1 MSLAPYVR
9 IVAQGKGRARSLT
22 QDEATAAMSLIVS
35 GEAAPEAIGAL
46 LMVLR
51 LRGETD
57 AEIAGFTAAFR
68 AAAQASLPPADLD
81 WPCYAAGRTRG
92 APLFLLAAKL
102 VANAG
107 YRVSMHGWNS
117 HQEGAADL
125 RTALSGLELEGGGL
139 HYAPLETLMPAALSL
154 LRLRDTFGLRS
165 CINTVLR
172 MWNPSGA
179 RACVQG
185 VFHPSY
191 RGLQSRAA
199 RLLGDHTLT
208 VIKGGGGEFECHP
221 AKDIAIFGLRAGEE
235 LDAVAPALIAD
246 TRKLHDP
253 DYPVDMKQLWSGS
266 GSVTDAFAVAT
277 VVQTTALALWTLGA
291 APDLAGAVR
300 MADTLWHARHTPH
313 MPSPE
318 GHGQRA

>member
-22 QDEATAAMSLIVS
+22 LDEAEAAMSLILSKDV
-35 GEAAPEAIGAL
+35 APEALGAL

-57 AEIAGFTAAFR
+57 EEIAGFTSALRRSVDAKL
-68 AAAQASLPPADLD
+68 QPADLD

-107 YRVSMHGWNS
+107 YSVSMHGCNS
-117 HQEGAADL
+117 HQSTAADL
-125 RTALSGLELEGGGL
+125 QQAMQTTGVLGGGL
-139 HYAPLETLMPAALSL
+139 HYTPLDTLSPAAFDL
-154 LRLRDTFGLRS
+154 LNLRDTFGLRS

-172 MWNPSGA
+172 MWNPSVA
-179 RACVQG
+179 AASVQG

-199 RLLGDHTLT
+199 NLLGDENLT
-208 VIKGGGGEFECHP
+208 VIKGGGGEFERNP
-221 AKDIAIFGLRAGEE
+221 SKDAALFGLRDGLE
-235 LDAVAPALIAD
+235 LDASAPAILNDA
-246 TRKLHDP
+246 RRLHDP
-253 DYPVDMKQLWSGS
+253 EHMIDLPALWSG
-266 GSVTDAFAVAT
+266 TTTQAFAEAT
-277 VVQTTALALWTLGA
+277 IIGTAALALWTVGDGPTVHSCEAKATSLWDNRHSG
-291 APDLAGAVR
+291 VR
-300 MADTLWHARHTPH
+300 I
-313 MPSPE
+313 SS
-318 GHGQRA
+318 

>member
-1 MSLAPYVR
+1 MSLAPHVR
-9 IVAQGKGRARSLT
+9 IIAQGKGRARSLT
-22 QDEATAAMSLIVS
+22 LAEAKEAMEIVLS
-35 GEAAPEAIGAL
+35 GDAAPEAVGAL

-57 AEIAGFTAAFR
+57 EEIAGFTAALR
-68 AAAQASLPPADLD
+68 GSLTVTLPKADLD

-117 HQEGAADL
+117 HQSGFANL
-125 RTALSGLELEGGGL
+125 RWALEKLDILDDRL
-139 HYAPLETLMPAALSL
+139 RYAPLETLSPVAYDL
-154 LRLRDTFGLRS
+154 LKLREAFGLRS

-179 RACVQG
+179 AASVQG

-199 RLLGDHTLT
+199 GLLGDKSLT
-208 VIKGGGGEFECHP
+208 VIKGGGGEFERNP
-221 AKDIAIFGLRAGEE
+221 AKDIAVFGIRSGVDLNESAAAMTP
-235 LDAVAPALIAD
+235 DA
-246 TRKLHDP
+246 RKLHKP
-253 DYPVDMKQLWSGS
+253 DQPIDLKALWSGK
-266 GSVTDAFAVAT
+266 TDDDFGVAT
-277 VVQTTALALWTLGA
+277 VTGTAALALWTIGA
-291 APDLAGAVR
+291 APTFVEAEQ
-300 MADTLWHARHTPH
+300 MAADVWKNRHHA
-313 MPSPE
+313 
-318 GHGQRA
+318 QRKSA